1 MINERKYSC
10 NVRKKRFSREH
21 VMTTEDNENLG
32 NSAKYCIFDVYI
44 DGNVK
49 INDLSH
55 ITEKFRG
62 YSLENCNN
70 NVKLN
75 QKITVVFHYQR
86 K

>member
-10 NVRKKRFSREH
+10 NVTKKRFSREL
-21 VMTTEDNENLG
+21 VMTKEDNEDLG

-49 INDLSH
+49 INDLFH
-55 ITEKFRG
+55 IPGKSRG

-75 QKITVVFHYQR
+75 
-86 K
+86 